1 MIDIL
6 NYRMCLLMKNY
17 MIYIF
22 VYKPDYENI
31 TRFIQEIEKY
41 TLFKNK
47 TIKDELEG
55 MEDFR
60 ICKISW
66 NGWFSITSSALW
78 EIEEDVEVVNVFSII
93 VKTMK

>member
-1 MIDIL
+1 
-6 NYRMCLLMKNY
+6 

-55 MEDFR
+55 MEDLR

-66 NGWFSITSSALW
+66 NG
-78 EIEEDVEVVNVFSII
+78 
-93 VKTMK
+93 